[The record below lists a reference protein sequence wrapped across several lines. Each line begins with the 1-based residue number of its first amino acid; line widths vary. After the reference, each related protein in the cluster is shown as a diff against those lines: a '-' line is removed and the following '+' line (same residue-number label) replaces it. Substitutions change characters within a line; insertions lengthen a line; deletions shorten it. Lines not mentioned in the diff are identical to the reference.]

1 MVLWLIVAFFQSQ
14 VKHSTEIFV
23 KNENASPLA
32 TKADLAAQLR

>member
-23 KNENASPLA
+23 KNENSSPLA